1 MTMGDEMANGLQLTK
16 AERPLVLLAEDDDE
30 IRWALVDFL
39 INLAILFAI
48 LVTSVPNGN
57 LLAEALR
64 QLLAKQL
71 LPDVIVTD
79 HRMPGRL
86 GIDVLASLSE
96 HGVAVPVIVI
106 TAFGADV
113 GEKARALGARA
124 VFQKP
129 FDPDDLRT
137 AVWFWS
143 AWSRNRSRS
152 GPSPG
157 CE

>member
-39 INLAILFAI
+39 VHDGF

-152 GPSPG
+152 GPAPG